1 MINYLDLLQPYEGH
15 ACQDTPKDVFFPLRD
30 RGDQRPYRQA
40 VEKAQAICRACPLQ
54 MRCYRDAKARRE
66 TFGIWGGVN
75 FSFRQRR
82 GVREYHADETDS
94 SAAR

>member
-1 MINYLDLLQPYEGH
+1 MINYLDLQQPYEGH
-15 ACQDTPKDVFFPLRD
+15 ACQYEPKETFFPVPE
-30 RGDQRPYRQA
+30 RGDQGPYLRA
-40 VEKAQAICRACPLQ
+40 VAKAQAICRTCPLQ

-82 GVREYHADETDS
+82 GVREYHADESDS